1 MKTLI
6 IYALVFVLA
15 FASVTGAVYLLN
27 NHYENIF
34 AFNFT
39 ETKIEVVAD
48 SSAVTE
54 YPVSLDEYTKQ
65 VISEIKGEL
74 IDTLAKLNQKVIVDT
89 VYKEIVKDEMLID
102 SLKKAEQAK
111 LAANKT
117 VEEKTKELEA
127 LKNKSQEINTAE
139 YKEWISSTVKLYES
153 MDSKKAAKIISGYSD
168 NVARDLIYSMKKK
181 KAAEI
186 LSNLNSEQIVKLTQ
200 AK

>member
-1 MKTLI
+1 VKTII
-6 IYALVFVLA
+6 IYALAFILA

-27 NHYENIF
+27 NRYENIF

-39 ETKIEVVAD
+39 ETKIEEVAD
-48 SSAVTE
+48 SSALNE

-74 IDTLAKLNQKVIVDT
+74 IDTLAKLNQKVVVDT

-111 LAANKT
+111 LAANRT
-117 VEEKTKELEA
+117 AEEKTKELEA
-127 LKNKSQEINTAE
+127 LKNQSQATNTAE

>member
-1 MKTLI
+1 VKTII
-6 IYALVFVLA
+6 IYVLAFVLA
-15 FASVTGAVYLLN
+15 FAGVTGVIYLLN
-27 NHYENIF
+27 NRYENIF

-39 ETKIEVVAD
+39 EVKIEEPVD
-48 SSAVTE
+48 STALTE

-74 IDTLAKLNQKVIVDT
+74 IDTLAKLNQKVVVDT
-89 VYKEIVKDEMLID
+89 VYKEIVKDELLLD

-111 LAANKT
+111 LAANRAA
-117 VEEKTKELEA
+117 EEKTKELEA
-127 LKNKSQEINTAE
+127 LKNQTQAASSAE

>member
-1 MKTLI
+1 MKTII
-6 IYALVFVLA
+6 IYALAFILA

-27 NHYENIF
+27 NRYENIF

-39 ETKIEVVAD
+39 ETKIEEVAD
-48 SSAVTE
+48 SSALNE

-74 IDTLAKLNQKVIVDT
+74 IDTLAKLNQKVVVDT

-111 LAANKT
+111 LAANRT
-117 VEEKTKELEA
+117 AEEKTKELEA
-127 LKNKSQEINTAE
+127 LKNQSQATNTAE